1 MLKLYVSV
9 PIASFRPGAAR
20 EFWESSPL
28 PPPSTVYG
36 FLLAMV
42 GETERKKHIGVRCTA
57 GLIGQPD
64 RSTVLRKLWR
74 VKELG
79 KNKDGSHDFSGMGT
93 GSNVRP
99 DYQQLLTGV
108 RLIVFVDSSEEPDGT
123 ETLESRLRVALDPG
137 RRGAINRFGGLS
149 LGESTHMV
157 DEVYDASKLDPEE
170 VETAEVFLCESNGNM
185 TLPVWVDHVG
195 AADTRYATGR
205 LTVLGK
211 DAPTPDRLP
220 QIDNGDFS
228 QVATVTTPDK

>member
-1 MLKLYVSV
+1 MLQLYVSV

-20 EFWESSPL
+20 EFWETSPL
-28 PPPSTVYG
+28 PPPSMVYG

-42 GETERKKHIGVRCTA
+42 GEVDRRRHLGVRCTS
-57 GLIGQPD
+57 GVIGHPD

-74 VKELG
+74 IKELG
-79 KNKDGSHDFSGMGT
+79 GKNNAEQGA

-108 RLIVFVDSSEEPDGT
+108 RLIVFVESSEEINEGA
-123 ETLESRLRVALDPG
+123 TLESRLTMALDPKQ
-137 RRGAINRFGGLS
+137 RGSISRFGGLS

-157 DEVYDASKLDPEE
+157 DEVCHAEKLSPQEI
-170 VETAEVFLCESNGNM
+170 ETAEVFVCDENGNM

-205 LTVLGK
+205 LSTLGER
-211 DAPTPDRLP
+211 PPSLNRLP
-220 QIDNGDFS
+220 RIDDGSRPTDG
-228 QVATVTTPDK
+228 